1 MSVDELSSAA
11 QDYLK
16 LIWTAT
22 EWSEQPVTVTRLAER
37 LGIRPATASDG
48 LRRLTAQGLVE
59 HRPYGSIE
67 LTSDGRR
74 HAIQMVRRHRLL
86 ETFLVEVLGY
96 GWDEVH
102 DEAEVLEHAV
112 SDDFVARIDAHL
124 GHPSRDPHGDPIPS
138 ADGEPHL
145 PDATVL
151 ADAVADRPL
160 RVRRISDED
169 PRLLREL
176 AEHGIGLDAT
186 LVRSAS
192 ADASTPDAPT
202 PAAVVVTVDGS
213 AGRPLTAAAA
223 SAVWVSDA
231 G

>member
-22 EWSEQPVTVTRLAER
+22 EWSDQPVTVSRLAER

-67 LTSDGRR
+67 LTDDGRR
-74 HAIQMVRRHRLL
+74 H
-86 ETFLVEVLGY
+86 VEVLGY
-96 GWDEVH
+96 GWYEVH

-112 SDDFVARIDAHL
+112 SDDFVARIDRHL

-145 PDATVL
+145 PEATVL
-151 ADAVADRPL
+151 ADAVADRPM

-186 LVRSAS
+186 LVRAASPDAS
-192 ADASTPDAPT
+192 AK
-202 PAAVVVTVDGS
+202 AAVVVTVDGS
-213 AGRPLTAAAA
+213 AARPLTPAAA

>member
-1 MSVDELSSAA
+1 M
-11 QDYLK
+11 
-16 LIWTAT
+16 
-22 EWSEQPVTVTRLAER
+22 
-37 LGIRPATASDG
+37 
-48 LRRLTAQGLVE
+48 E

-67 LTSDGRR
+67 LTDDGRR

-86 ETFLVEVLGY
+86 ETFLVEGLGY

-112 SDDFVARIDAHL
+112 SDDFVARIDQHL

-151 ADAVADRPL
+151 ADAAADRPM

-186 LVRSAS
+186 LVREAAS
-192 ADASTPDAPT
+192 GSPG
-202 PAAVVVTVDGS
+202 AVRVTVDGS
-213 AGRPLTAAAA
+213 AARPLTPAAA

>member
-1 MSVDELSSAA
+1 M
-11 QDYLK
+11 
-16 LIWTAT
+16 
-22 EWSEQPVTVTRLAER
+22 
-37 LGIRPATASDG
+37 
-48 LRRLTAQGLVE
+48 
-59 HRPYGSIE
+59 
-67 LTSDGRR
+67 
-74 HAIQMVRRHRLL
+74 
-86 ETFLVEVLGY
+86 
-96 GWDEVH
+96 
-102 DEAEVLEHAV
+102 
-112 SDDFVARIDAHL
+112 ARIDQHL

-151 ADAVADRPL
+151 ADAAADRPM

-186 LVRSAS
+186 LVREAAS
-192 ADASTPDAPT
+192 GSPG
-202 PAAVVVTVDGS
+202 AVRVTVDGS
-213 AGRPLTAAAA
+213 AARPLTPAAA